1 MEGLQEL
8 AKEMFEKE
16 QQFRQVS
23 SPIDLINISA
33 SPSEDM
39 SYGVV
44 EVHNRYLV
52 SALDGEATLKVVR
65 ILREDNEIL
74 NISRDLFMEIF
85 QLFEIEAYILYL
97 ISRNSY
103 GFHRFEATKSSS
115 NDSLSS
121 FFLGTVLY
129 VLIWSFNPRSLKT
142 RAMLLTRRS
151 SGLHN
156 DKETF
161 RQFQNILRFYKNYV
175 YTPGL
180 LAFVAGAHIIQ
191 FVDEYILLE
200 LRLIRSIEAGTGHG
214 TWRSELPRVHG
225 HVVRDELTRKS
236 DDITLIT
243 RSSGMVGGC
252 LVDLANNARHAEIAS
267 SLLAFLLEKIDSSH
281 LAQDFDRRNY
291 DASAKALQLLVPT
304 LQGQIKSAKSYIRYL
319 QEQARNQSSVL
330 FGLLTRE
337 DAIANIKLADASK
350 QLAQSM
356 KKDNSAMKTVA
367 IMTMAFLPA
376 TFFAALFAVPSLQWD
391 KPGVVQD
398 KFWIYWAFT
407 LPSTAFV
414 FIAWFLITNW
424 ESITSGKNGHE

>member
-44 EVHNRYLV
+44 EVHNRNLV

-103 GFHRFEATKSSS
+103 GFHRFGATKSSS

-121 FFLGTVLY
+121 FFLGIVLY

-156 DKETF
+156 DK
-161 RQFQNILRFYKNYV
+161 
-175 YTPGL
+175 
-180 LAFVAGAHIIQ
+180 
-191 FVDEYILLE
+191 
-200 LRLIRSIEAGTGHG
+200 
-214 TWRSELPRVHG
+214 
-225 HVVRDELTRKS
+225 
-236 DDITLIT
+236 
-243 RSSGMVGGC
+243 
-252 LVDLANNARHAEIAS
+252 
-267 SLLAFLLEKIDSSH
+267 
-281 LAQDFDRRNY
+281 
-291 DASAKALQLLVPT
+291 
-304 LQGQIKSAKSYIRYL
+304 
-319 QEQARNQSSVL
+319 
-330 FGLLTRE
+330 
-337 DAIANIKLADASK
+337 
-350 QLAQSM
+350 
-356 KKDNSAMKTVA
+356 
-367 IMTMAFLPA
+367 
-376 TFFAALFAVPSLQWD
+376 
-391 KPGVVQD
+391 
-398 KFWIYWAFT
+398 
-407 LPSTAFV
+407 
-414 FIAWFLITNW
+414 
-424 ESITSGKNGHE
+424 